1 MANIKGQ
8 VAQVTPVIGGEGD
21 LKEIKTT
28 KLGALFTA
36 DWKQQLVLAGLAWQ
50 VDVGTVTAS
59 ADIAPVTGG
68 GNGTTID
75 FDQPEL
81 VIGVDAGYYLIPME
95 GRCSIQ
101 ADNDA
106 DVSEA
111 NIILIGDRSAA
122 PVTTNASGTLA
133 TPVNMLDGGAAF
145 PGRAWTGSTG
155 NITTPVASQILDF
168 VTAQA
173 STLDTT
179 GFVANPVIKMDYVPS
194 VPTILAG
201 PCQVVMC
208 WGGTKAALGIGSVV
222 VACVPSSYFPVS

>member
-1 MANIKGQ
+1 MANIKLK
-8 VAQVTPVIGGEGD
+8 VAQVTPVVVGEGD
-21 LKEIKTT
+21 MTEVKGTT
-28 KLGALFTA
+28 LGALFTA

-68 GNGTTID
+68 GNGTVID

-81 VIGVDAGYYLIPME
+81 VVGVDAGYYLIPLE

-106 DVSEA
+106 DLSEG
-111 NIILIGDRSAA
+111 NIILVGDRTQA

-133 TPVNMLDGGAAF
+133 TPVNMLDGAAAF

-173 STLDTT
+173 STMDST
-179 GFVANPVIKMDYVPS
+179 GMVSNPVIKMDYVPS

-208 WGGTKAALGIGSVV
+208 YGGTKAAVGIGSVV
-222 VACVPSSYFPVS
+222 VACVPSSYFRVS

>member
-1 MANIKGQ
+1 MANIKAK
-8 VAQVTPVIGGEGD
+8 VAQVTPAVVGEGD
-21 LKEIKTT
+21 FTEVKST

-59 ADIAPVTGG
+59 GDIAPVTGG

-81 VIGVDAGYYLIPME
+81 AIGVDAGYYLIPLE
-95 GRCSIQ
+95 ARCAIQ
-101 ADNDA
+101 VDNDA
-106 DVSEA
+106 DVSEG
-111 NIILIGDRSAA
+111 NIILIADRSAA
-122 PVTTNASGTLA
+122 PPTSNASA
-133 TPVNMLDGGAAF
+133 TTAAPVNMLDGAASF
-145 PGRAWTGSTG
+145 PGRAFTGSTG

-173 STLDTT
+173 STMDST
-179 GFVANPVIKMDYVPS
+179 GMVSSPVVKMDYVPS
-194 VPTILAG
+194 TPTILAG

-208 WGGTKAALGIGSVV
+208 FGGTKAAVGIGSVV
-222 VACVPSSYFPVS
+222 VACVPASYFPVS